1 MRVTPLLLLLLA
13 SAPGA
18 AAQVTDS
25 TQADSIPADSTQAD
39 TTQADTTHAD
49 TTHADSTKPDSIQA
63 DRAKAETE
71 EKEPGAPWRTS
82 YFPYL
87 SGAAN
92 DGPALVGRIRY
103 WQPADYEA
111 RVTTTAALSL
121 DAGIT
126 ARGSRG
132 VTAQFRA
139 PLLREGWRFFAL
151 AGADR
156 LVRYGF
162 FGLGNETV
170 YDKDAVTDAQ
180 PFFYRLRRTRY
191 RGVVE
196 VTRRLRGP
204 LQVALQANA
213 EQVRFT
219 SLPGPSVFALEVPS
233 EELEQDDLAG
243 RLALVY
249 DSRDNE
255 YDTHKGLLLEA
266 GTQVGS
272 GNDGY
277 TRQYAILRGYLQ
289 VREGTVVA
297 LRLAG
302 SGMGGHPTLNARFT
316 LPGWENPI
324 PVLGGEYSHRSLD
337 TGRLSGKG
345 TLFGN
350 LEVRHDL
357 LPFGDLGA
365 VTLLAF
371 LDAGRVFEQES
382 FSLTTE
388 HMKVGGGGGF
398 AIRVLRSSI
407 FTFNFA
413 GGPDGFNFSVGNG
426 WAF

>member
-1 MRVTPLLLLLLA
+1 MQVTRLLLLLLA

-18 AAQVTDS
+18 AAQTTDS
-25 TQADSIPADSTQAD
+25 TKADTTKADSTTVESSKAD
-39 TTQADTTHAD
+39 TT
-49 TTHADSTKPDSIQA
+49 
-63 DRAKAETE
+63 
-71 EKEPGAPWRTS
+71 EKEPGSPWRTS

-87 SGAAN
+87 TGAAN
-92 DGPALVGRIRY
+92 DGPALMGRVRY
-103 WQPADYEA
+103 WQPANYED
-111 RVTTTAALSL
+111 RVTATAALSL
-121 DAGIT
+121 DAGLT
-126 ARGSRG
+126 SRGSRG
-132 VTAQFRA
+132 ITAQFRA
-139 PLLREGWRFFAL
+139 PLLWEGWRLFAL

-162 FGLGNETV
+162 FGLGNQTV
-170 YDKDAVTDAQ
+170 YDKDAVNDAQ
-180 PFFYRLRRTRY
+180 PFFYRVRRTRY

-213 EQVRFT
+213 EQIRFT
-219 SLPGPSVFALEVPS
+219 SLPGPSVFVDQVPS
-233 EELEQDDLAG
+233 GELEQNDVAG

-249 DSRDNE
+249 DTRDNE
-255 YDTHKGLLLEA
+255 YDTHQGLLLEA

-277 TRQYAILRGYLQ
+277 TRQYAILRGYVQ

-302 SGMGGHPTLNARFT
+302 SGMGGRPTLNARFT

-371 LDAGRVFEQES
+371 VDAGRVFEQES
-382 FSLTTE
+382 FSLTTQ

-398 AIRVLRSSI
+398 ALRILRSTI

-426 WAF
+426 WMF

>member
-1 MRVTPLLLLLLA
+1 MRVTPFLLLLLA

-25 TQADSIPADSTQAD
+25 TKASTKAD
-39 TTQADTTHAD
+39 TTKADTT
-49 TTHADSTKPDSIQA
+49 
-63 DRAKAETE
+63 KARRT

-126 ARGSRG
+126 AKGSRG

-139 PLLREGWRFFAL
+139 PLLWDGWRLFAL

-170 YDKDAVTDAQ
+170 YDKDEVNDAQ
-180 PFFYRLRRTRY
+180 PFFYRVRRTRY

-204 LQVALQANA
+204 LQAALQVNA
-213 EQVRFT
+213 EQIRFT
-219 SLPGPSVFALEVPS
+219 SLPGPSVFAQVVPS
-233 EELEQDDLAG
+233 RELEQNDIAG

-249 DSRDNE
+249 DTRDNE
-255 YDTHKGLLLEA
+255 YDTHQGLLLEA

-289 VREGTVVA
+289 IREGTVVA

-302 SGMGGHPTLNARFT
+302 SGMGGRPTLNARFT

-337 TGRLSGKG
+337 TGRLTGKG

-365 VTLLAF
+365 VTLLGF
-371 LDAGRVFEQES
+371 VDAGRVFEQES

-398 AIRVLRSSI
+398 ALRILRSTI

>member
-1 MRVTPLLLLLLA
+1 MRVTRLLLLLLA

-25 TQADSIPADSTQAD
+25 TQADSIPAD
-39 TTQADTTHAD
+39 TTQADSIPAD
-49 TTHADSTKPDSIQA
+49 SIRADSTKADSTPA
-63 DRAKAETE
+63 GPTE
-71 EKEPGAPWRTS
+71 SASAEKEPGAPWRTS

-103 WQPADYEA
+103 WQPADYDA
-111 RVTTTAALSL
+111 RVTTTAALTL
-121 DAGIT
+121 DAGLT
-126 ARGSRG
+126 TRGSRG

-170 YDKDAVTDAQ
+170 YDKDAVNDAQ

-398 AIRVLRSSI
+398 ALRILRSSI